1 MGGLGLG
8 DCDNLRTGPTVRSL
22 LGLTREILV
31 HECFNGVFL
40 DSVFF
45 YLLSSNY
52 KVELIAKVV

>member
-1 MGGLGLG
+1 M
-8 DCDNLRTGPTVRSL
+8 RSL